1 MAKPAVVV
9 ENVSKKFG
17 VSLKSALK
25 YGLIDSVRR
34 ISGRE
39 ADHSLR
45 PGEFWALRDI
55 SFTLE
60 PGDALGIMGV
70 NGSGKTTLL
79 RILNGTYAP
88 DRGKVTLRGRI
99 GALIAAGAGFSPML
113 TGRENIFIS
122 GTLVGMT
129 PKEIRRRFSDIV
141 DFSELGEFI
150 DMPVRNYSSG
160 MSVRLGFAVAA
171 LGAPDILLVDEVLAV
186 GDLSFQKKCFD
197 RILQLKRQGTSI
209 IFVSHAPGAVWS
221 VCNRGIFM
229 DRGIPKLIG
238 SVEDV
243 VRAYDDQNARV
254 SSGDSRRPEEARPTT
269 NGHHSLPSEAGVRLP
284 PPDLPSTGDAY
295 FHRFRVL
302 DPQTGA
308 GIEEVPFGCAFAV
321 EVDVEV
327 VRPISDFTLRV
338 TVDSAAYRNIL
349 TLDSNEQGQSI
360 GIVDPGKY
368 RFRFVLPKPNLRP
381 GPYTFHFSIIQRH
394 VGVHTVLWLKCGQLV
409 VLNPEDAFFY
419 SEPLAVVHLDA
430 LVQRETLDN

>member
-17 VSLKSALK
+17 ISLKSALK
-25 YGLIDSVRR
+25 YGLTDSLRR
-34 ISGRE
+34 ISGR
-39 ADHSLR
+39 AAAHHLR
-45 PGEFWALRDI
+45 PGEFWALQGVN
-55 SFTLE
+55 FTLE

-88 DRGKVTLRGRI
+88 DSGKVTLRGRI

-113 TGRENIFIS
+113 TGRENIYIS
-122 GTLVGMT
+122 GAVLGMT
-129 PKEIRRRFSDIV
+129 PREIRQRFDEIV
-141 DFSELGEFI
+141 DFSELAEFI

-171 LGAPDILLVDEVLAV
+171 LGSPDVLLVDEVLAV

-209 IFVSHAPGAVWS
+209 IFVSHAAGAVWS
-221 VCNRGIFM
+221 VCNRGIFL
-229 DRGIPKLIG
+229 DRGIPKLVG
-238 SVEDV
+238 AVEDV

-254 SSGDSRRPEEARPTT
+254 ANGESRLSDDVRLPM
-269 NGHHSLPSEAGVRLP
+269 NGHHSLPLEAGVRLP
-284 PPDLPSTGDAY
+284 PPDLPTTGDAY
-295 FHRFRVL
+295 FRRFRVL

-308 GIEEVPFGCAFAV
+308 GIEEVPYGHAFAV

-327 VRPISDFTLRV
+327 VRPISDFVLRV

-349 TLDSNEQGQSI
+349 ALDSNEQGQSI
-360 GIVDPGKY
+360 GVVDPGRY

-381 GPYTFHFSIIQRH
+381 GSYTFHFSIIQRH

-409 VLNPEDAFFY
+409 VLNPADAFFY
-419 SEPLAVVHLDA
+419 SEPLAVVHIDA
-430 LVQRETLDN
+430 QVQREILDS